1 MLFQILDGILSS
13 DYADDIIADAY
24 AIQRYAEACDCDIS
38 DEDAAKIAN
47 VGQRWLCEQRD
58 GNGEWSRLRDEA
70 QRALA

>member
-24 AIQRYAEACDCDIS
+24 AIQRYAEACDYDIS
-38 DEDAAKIAN
+38 DEDADKIAR